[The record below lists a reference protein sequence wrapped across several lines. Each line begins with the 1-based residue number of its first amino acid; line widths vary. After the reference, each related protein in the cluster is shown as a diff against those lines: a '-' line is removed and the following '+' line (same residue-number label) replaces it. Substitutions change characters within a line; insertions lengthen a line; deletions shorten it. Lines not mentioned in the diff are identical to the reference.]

1 MTESPVLR
9 YIVRGALTPALI
21 AAAALL
27 MLCPG
32 VADAQQFGK
41 NKVQYR
47 KFDWRYIQS
56 DHFDIYFYDSAGAY
70 LAQFTAGV
78 AEDALEQIQS
88 NWRYRITNRIPL
100 VIYNSKN
107 DFQQTN
113 VVGMYMPEG
122 VGGVTELFKN
132 RIVVPFEGEWEK
144 FRHVIH
150 HELVHAALNDKFY
163 GGTMQS
169 LISNNVR
176 VMLPGWMNEGLAEF
190 EAYSGYN
197 IETDMFIRDAV
208 IGGYLP
214 DLQDLG
220 GYMSYRGGQTFYWY
234 VEQNYGRQ
242 KVGELLNRIKSTGSL
257 DAAFKGAFG
266 KSLEEFSEQWLYD
279 LKKIYWPDIAD
290 RKRAKDFSVPL
301 TDHRREESF
310 FNTSPAISPN
320 GDKLAFISD
329 RDGYRSVYV
338 MNIESRETEKIAQ
351 GESDVDFEEL
361 HLITPALSWSPDGRR
376 VAIAVK
382 SRGRDAIYLIDAES
396 GDRERVDLGTELNA
410 IYSVDWSP
418 DGTKLAFQGN
428 RGEQSDI
435 YVFDLGTRELTNIT
449 ADIFSD
455 VDPNWAADG
464 RTIYFVSDRRESP
477 IRTRTAQNFRV
488 LDYDYDVRDIYS
500 VNTQSLELRRI
511 TATEGFSEKSP
522 IAGTDGRLLFI
533 SDLNGIDNIYVLDT
547 PGAVPR
553 PLTNS
558 ISGID
563 QLSITRDG
571 SRMVFTT
578 WNTSGYDIFQMR
590 MPYENRVAGDSL
602 TRTKFL
608 ERLVA
613 SGAMEPSVSESVPA
627 SEPSV
632 RAATE
637 LGGYGNVRVDVSEAE
652 VGAAHRDPVA
662 SVEFTELSPPSD
674 SREASGD
681 YAIKDYK
688 IKFTPDLMM
697 ATGNYSSFY
706 GVQGVAQM
714 LFSDMLGDHQ
724 IYVATNLQLDLKNSD
739 FVVSYSYLPEMI
751 DYSLD
756 LFQESQLVYIR
767 DRRDIEHKA
776 RFRQYGL
783 TGRAA
788 NPFSRFSRLEAGL
801 TWLNVD
807 REMIYYSSEVPTL
820 SNQSKMMFV
829 PTVSYIFDNSQ
840 MWAFGPISGSRY
852 NFTATA
858 SPKLGD
864 NGVGFYTLLG
874 DARTY
879 LSLGDEYTFAVRGAG
894 GFSFG
899 PDPQKFFIGGVEN
912 WLNYS
917 YNPDSQL
924 PLENAEDFTFLT
936 PGFPMRGFDFNEQ
949 LGSKYFIG
957 NAEFRF
963 PLFRAIVSGPLPVLF
978 QYVSGVLFADVGSAW
993 NTNFNAFN
1001 EREDGSLVTDDL
1013 LIGTGIGARAYVF
1026 GMPVRFDVAWNY
1038 NLENWSRP
1046 HYYVSLGYDF

>member
-1 MTESPVLR
+1 MTVSRTPRSFLQ
-9 YIVRGALTPALI
+9 GFALGLLLATAALI
-21 AAAALL
+21 LVPSAI
-27 MLCPG
+27 
-32 VADAQQFGK
+32 VEAQQFGR

-47 KFDWRYIQS
+47 KFEWRFIQS

-70 LAQFTAGV
+70 LGQFTADV
-78 AEDALEQIQS
+78 AERALEAVQS
-88 NWRYRITNRIPL
+88 NWRYRINNRISL

-122 VGGVTELFKN
+122 VGGVTELYKN

-150 HELVHAALNDKFY
+150 HELVHAILNDKFY
-163 GGTMQS
+163 GGSLQS

-176 VMLPGWMNEGLAEF
+176 VMVPGWMNEGLAEF
-190 EAYSGYN
+190 EAYNGYN

-214 DLQDLG
+214 ELQNLD

-242 KVGELLNRIKSTGSL
+242 KIGELLNRLKSSGSV
-257 DAAFKGAFG
+257 DVAFKGAFG
-266 KSLEEFSEQWLYD
+266 KSLEEFSEQWQYD
-279 LKKIYWPDIAD
+279 LKKLYWPDIAD
-290 RKRAKDFSVPL
+290 RKRARDFAVAL
-301 TDHRREESF
+301 TDHAKESSF

-320 GDKLAFISD
+320 GDKLAYISD
-329 RDGYRSVYV
+329 RDGYRSVYLMDV
-338 MNIESRETEKIAQ
+338 ESRRSEKIAQ

-361 HLITPALSWSPDGRR
+361 HILTPALSWSPDGRR
-376 VAIAVK
+376 VSIAVK
-382 SRGRDAIYLIDAES
+382 SHGRDAIYLIDAATE
-396 GDRERVDLGTELNA
+396 EKEKIAFDLDA

-418 DGTKLAFQGN
+418 DGSRLAFQGIK
-428 RGEQSDI
+428 GQQSDI
-435 YVFDLGTRELTNIT
+435 FVYDIAGGELTNVT

-455 VDPNWAADG
+455 VDPTWGADS
-464 RTIYFVSDRRESP
+464 RTLYFVSDRRDNP
-477 IRTRTAQNFRV
+477 LRTMSASSFDVRG
-488 LDYDYDVRDIYS
+488 YDYDARDIYS
-500 VNTQSLELRRI
+500 VDAATLELRRI
-511 TATEGFSEKSP
+511 TATDGATEKSP
-522 IAGTDGRLLFI
+522 VPSADGRLLFI
-533 SDLNGIDNIYVLDT
+533 SDANGIDNIYMLDSA
-547 PGAVPR
+547 GGRPR

-563 QLSITRDG
+563 QLSLTRDG

-578 WNTSGYDIFQMR
+578 WNGDGYDIFLMR
-590 MPYENRVAGDSL
+590 MPFESHVAGDTL
-602 TRTKFL
+602 APTNFL
-608 ERLVA
+608 KRISASAVA
-613 SGAMEPSVSESVPA
+613 SVDPGAPEPA
-627 SEPSV
+627 V

-637 LGGYGNVRVDVSEAE
+637 LSGYGNVRLDVSEAE
-652 VGAAHRDPVA
+652 VGRPRREPLAASIP
-662 SVEFTELSPPSD
+662 ELAPPSD
-674 SREASGD
+674 SRAANGE
-681 YAIKDYK
+681 YTIKDYK
-688 IKFTPDLMM
+688 LKFTPDLMM
-697 ATGNYSSFY
+697 ATGNYSSYY

-739 FVVSYSYLPEMI
+739 FVVSYSYLPETI
-751 DYSLD
+751 DYTVD
-756 LFQESQLVYIR
+756 LFQESQLVTLQ
-767 DRRDIEHKA
+767 DRNSDHTA
-776 RFRQYGL
+776 RFRQWGV

-788 NPFSRFSRLEAGL
+788 NPFSRFNRLEFGA
-801 TWLNVD
+801 TWLNVA
-807 REMIYYSSEVPTL
+807 REMIYNNGEVPSL
-820 SNQSKMMFV
+820 RDQSKMLFV
-829 PTVSYIFDNSQ
+829 PTMSYVFDNSQ

-858 SPKLGD
+858 SPKLGE

-879 LSLGDEYTFAVRGAG
+879 LSLGNEYSFALRSAG

-917 YNPDSQL
+917 YNRDSKM

-949 LGSKYFIG
+949 LGSKYFLG

-963 PLFRAIVSGPLPVLF
+963 PLFRALVSGPLPVLF
-978 QYVSGVLFADVGSAW
+978 QYVSGVMFLDLGSAW
-993 NTNFNAFN
+993 NTSFNAFS
-1001 EREDGSLVTDDL
+1001 ERADGSVVTKDL
-1013 LIGTGIGARAYVF
+1013 LIGTGLGARAYVF
-1026 GMPVRFDVAWNY
+1026 GLPVRFDVAWNY
-1038 NLENWSRP
+1038 NLQSWSEP

>member
-1 MTESPVLR
+1 MAV
-9 YIVRGALTPALI
+9 
-21 AAAALL
+21 AALAL
-27 MLCPG
+27 SASQAG
-32 VADAQQFGK
+32 AQQFGK

-47 KFDWRYIQS
+47 KFDWHYIQS

-70 LAQFTAGV
+70 LAQFAAGV
-78 AEDALEQIQS
+78 AENALEQVQD
-88 NWRYRITNRIPL
+88 NWRYRITNRVSVI
-100 VIYNSKN
+100 IYNSKN

-122 VGGVTELFKN
+122 VGGVTELYKN
-132 RIVVPFEGEWEK
+132 RVVVPFEGEWEK

-150 HELVHAALNDKFY
+150 HELVHAMLNDKFY

-176 VMLPGWMNEGLAEF
+176 VMVPGWMNEGLAEF
-190 EAYSGYN
+190 ESRNGYD

-214 DLQDLG
+214 DLQDLD
-220 GYMSYRGGQTFYWY
+220 GYMAYRGGQTFYWY
-234 VEQNYGRQ
+234 VAQNYGRQ
-242 KVGELLNRIKSTGSL
+242 KVGELLNRLKTAGNL
-257 DAAFKGAFG
+257 DVAFKGAFG
-266 KSLEEFSEQWLYD
+266 KTLEEFSEQWKYD

-290 RKRAKDFSVPL
+290 RMRAVDFAIPL

-320 GDKLAFISD
+320 GDRLAFISD

-338 MNIESRETEKIAQ
+338 MNVETKETEKIAQ
-351 GESDVDFEEL
+351 GENDVDFEEL
-361 HLITPALSWSPDGRR
+361 HLITPAISWSPDGRT
-376 VAIAVK
+376 VSIAVK
-382 SRGRDAIYLIDAES
+382 SRGRDAVYLIDV
-396 GDRERVDLGTELNA
+396 VDGGKQKITFDLDA

-418 DGTKLAFQGN
+418 DGTKLAFEGIK
-428 RGEQSDI
+428 GEQSDI
-435 YVFDLGTRELTNIT
+435 FVYDIASKELTNIT
-449 ADIFSD
+449 SDIFSD
-455 VDPNWAADG
+455 VDPNWAPDS
-464 RTIYFVSDRRESP
+464 RTIYFVSDRRDNP
-477 IRTRTAQNFRV
+477 VRTRQATNFRV
-488 LDYDYDVRDIYS
+488 AEYDYEARDIFAIDS
-500 VNTQSLELRRI
+500 RSLELRRI
-511 TATEGFSEKSP
+511 TTSDEVGEKSP
-522 IAGTDGRLLFI
+522 VLGTDGRLLFI
-533 SDLNGIDNIYVLDT
+533 SDMNGIDNVYVLDSA
-547 PGAVPR
+547 GAHPR

-563 QLSITRDG
+563 QLSLTRDG

-578 WNTSGYDIFQMR
+578 WNTNGYDIFMMR
-590 MPYENRVAGDSL
+590 MPFEAHVSGDTLEPTTYLARRASTIAVTDDTVAR
-602 TRTKFL
+602 TR
-608 ERLVA
+608 
-613 SGAMEPSVSESVPA
+613 EPAVHAA
-627 SEPSV
+627 SEL
-632 RAATE
+632 A
-637 LGGYGNVRVDVSEAE
+637 GYGNVRLDVSEARAGRARHE
-652 VGAAHRDPVA
+652 SATSSAGGPVA
-662 SVEFTELSPPSD
+662 ELAPPSD
-674 SREASGD
+674 ARGAGGD
-681 YAIKDYK
+681 YAIKEYR

-739 FVVSYSYLPEMI
+739 FVVSYSYLPETI
-751 DYSLD
+751 DYTVD

-767 DRRDIEHKA
+767 DARNLEHRS

-788 NPFSRFSRLEAGL
+788 NPFDRFRRLEFGL

-807 REMIYYSSEVPTL
+807 REMIYSSGEIPVL
-820 SNQSKMMFV
+820 GDQSKMMVV
-829 PTVSYIFDNSQ
+829 PSTSYIFDNSQ

-879 LSLGDEYTFAVRGAG
+879 LSLGNEYTIALRGAG

-899 PDPQKFFIGGVEN
+899 PDPQKFFVGGVEN
-912 WLNYS
+912 WLNYE

-936 PGFPMRGFDFNEQ
+936 PGFPLRGFDFNAQ
-949 LGSKYFIG
+949 LGSKYFLG
-957 NAEFRF
+957 NVEFRF
-963 PLFRAIVSGPLPVLF
+963 PLFRALVSGPLPVLF
-978 QYVSGVLFADVGSAW
+978 QYVSGVMFVDLGSAW
-993 NTNFNAFN
+993 NSDFHAF
-1001 EREDGSLVTDDL
+1001 RQRSDGSVVTDDL
-1013 LIGTGIGARAYVF
+1013 LVGTGVGARAYVF
-1026 GMPVRFDVAWNY
+1026 GLPLRFDVAWNY
-1038 NLENWSRP
+1038 DLDTWSKP
-1046 HYYVSLGYDF
+1046 HYYLSLGYDF

>member
-1 MTESPVLR
+1 MIATRNLR
-9 YIVRGALTPALI
+9 YAVRGVLAQVLLL
-21 AAAALL
+21 AAAAFVL
-27 MLCPG
+27 G
-32 VADAQQFGK
+32 SAQGGAQQFGK

-47 KFDWRYIQS
+47 NFDWRYIQS
-56 DHFDIYFYDSAGAY
+56 DHFDIYFYDSSGAY

-78 AEDALEQIQS
+78 AENALEQIQS
-88 NWRYRITNRIPL
+88 NWRYRITNRISL

-150 HELVHAALNDKFY
+150 HELVHAVLNDKFY

-190 EAYSGYN
+190 ESHNGYN

-214 DLQDLG
+214 DLEQLG
-220 GYMSYRGGQTFYWY
+220 GYMAYRGGQTFYWY

-242 KVGELLNRIKSTGSL
+242 KVGELLNRIKTTGSL
-257 DAAFKGAFG
+257 DMAFKGAFG
-266 KSLEEFSEQWLYD
+266 KTLEEFSEQWKYD

-290 RKRAKDFSVPL
+290 RKRAQDFAVAL
-301 TDHRREESF
+301 TEHRKEESF
-310 FNTSPAISPN
+310 FNTSPALSPN

-329 RDGYRSVYV
+329 RDGFRSVYV
-338 MNIESRETEKIAQ
+338 MNVESRSTEKVAQ
-351 GESDVDFEEL
+351 GETDVDFEEL

-382 SRGRDAIYLIDAES
+382 SRGRDAIYLIDAETE
-396 GDRERVDLGTELNA
+396 DREKIALDLDA

-418 DGTKLAFQGN
+418 DGTRLAFQGN
-428 RGEQSDI
+428 KGEQSDI
-435 YVFDLGTRELTNIT
+435 YVYDLASGELTNIT
-449 ADIFSD
+449 DDIFSD
-455 VDPNWAADG
+455 VDPNWGADS
-464 RTIYFVSDRRESP
+464 RTIYFISDRRENP
-477 IRTRTAQNFRV
+477 IRTRSSSNFRV
-488 LDYDYDVRDIYS
+488 SGYDYDARDIYTVDS
-500 VNTQSLELRRI
+500 RSLELRRI
-511 TATEGFSEKSP
+511 TATDGVSEKSP
-522 IAGTDGRLLFI
+522 IAGSDGRLLFI
-533 SDLNGIDNIYVLDT
+533 SDRNGIDNIYVLDST
-547 PGAVPR
+547 GGAPR

-563 QLSITRDG
+563 QLSVTRDG

-578 WNTSGYDIFQMR
+578 WNTSGYDIYLMR
-590 MPYENRVAGDSL
+590 MPFESHVAGDTLS
-602 TRTKFL
+602 RTTYLQRAHAAQSYETDSTF
-608 ERLVA
+608 A
-613 SGAMEPSVSESVPA
+613 A
-627 SEPSV
+627 EPSV

-637 LGGYGNVRVDVSEAE
+637 MGGYGNVRVDVSEAE
-652 VGAAHRDPVA
+652 VGRPRRETVSSAAVA
-662 SVEFTELSPPSD
+662 ELAPPSD
-674 SREASGD
+674 SRDASGD
-681 YAIKDYK
+681 YAIKDYR

-739 FVVSYSYLPEMI
+739 FVVSYSYLPETI
-751 DYSLD
+751 DYTVD

-767 DRRDIEHKA
+767 DRRNNDHRA
-776 RFRQYGL
+776 RFRQFGL

-788 NPFSRFSRLEAGL
+788 NPFDRFNRLEFGV

-807 REMIYYSSEVPTL
+807 REMIYNSGEVPMLTD
-820 SNQSKMMFV
+820 QSKMMFV
-829 PTVSYIFDNSQ
+829 PTMSYVFDNSA

-879 LSLGDEYTFAVRGAG
+879 MSLGGEYSLAFRGAG

-912 WLNYS
+912 WLNYA

-957 NAEFRF
+957 NAELRF
-963 PLFRAIVSGPLPVLF
+963 PLFRALVSGPLPVLF
-978 QYVSGVLFADVGSAW
+978 QYVSGVMFVDIGSAW

-1001 EREDGSLVTDDL
+1001 EREDGTLVTDDL
-1013 LIGTGIGARAYVF
+1013 LLGTGIGARAYVF
-1026 GMPVRFDVAWNY
+1026 GLPVRFDVAWNY
-1038 NLENWSRP
+1038 NLERWSAP